1 MTSLIH
7 ARQEEPIFGA
17 VWFVHAPW
25 AHPMWHSYRISLADL
40 LGEHPAGPATIH
52 REGVTHEVVVE
63 AVSNDYPIDW
73 NASALEQRVQPL
85 RPINYGYQF
94 TADSHDAAF
103 QRIDEAAK
111 AIEQGQLNP
120 DTDARHTWN
129 QLFADAHSL
138 RVSDRVA

>member
-1 MTSLIH
+1 
-7 ARQEEPIFGA
+7 
-17 VWFVHAPW
+17 
-25 AHPMWHSYRISLADL
+25 MWHSYRISLADL

-94 TADSHDAAF
+94 TADLHRLMREVAIEANQPFIDAA
-103 QRIDEAAK
+103 AV
-111 AIEQGQLNP
+111 QLSARPMPPITLNRNP
-120 DTDARHTWN
+120 
-129 QLFADAHSL
+129 L
-138 RVSDRVA
+138 